1 MEDYYFKAEGVSVG
15 YQGKPVIEEISFGIK
30 RGEILTLIGPNGA
43 GKSTILKSIAR
54 QLHLIAGTAYIGKR
68 DLHQIGKDR
77 LAEEL
82 AVVFTE
88 RIHAEMMTC
97 EDVVAAG
104 RYPYTGKFG
113 RLSQEDYRAVREA
126 MRLVQTDEIR
136 HRDFHKVSDGQRQRV
151 LLARA
156 IAQEPDMILLDEPT
170 SYLDVKYKLEFLSVL
185 QQMAREKCLSVIMSL
200 HELDLAER
208 ISDKVMCVGE
218 GYVDRFGTPEEVF
231 SPGYIGKLFH
241 MTAGSFEENSGNL
254 ELEAPKGKPKVF
266 VIAGGGSGKAV
277 FRKLQRA
284 NIPFATGILFENDVD
299 YPTAK
304 ALGAHT
310 IAETAFQKISDN
322 RLNEAKAWIDQ
333 CDVVLCCREQFGFWD
348 RENGLLLEYAGAQ
361 KKKIEKQQ
369 DFFHNKQEA

>member
-54 QLHLIAGTAYIGKR
+54 QLQLIAGTAYIGKR

-113 RLSQEDYRAVREA
+113 CLSQEDYRAVREA

-185 QQMAREKCLSVIMSL
+185 QQMAREKCLSVIISL

-266 VIAGGGSGKAV
+266 VIAGGGSGKSV

-310 IAETAFQKISDN
+310 IAEEAFQKISDN
-322 RLNEAKAWIDQ
+322 KLNEAKAWIDQ

>member
-54 QLHLIAGTAYIGKR
+54 QLSFIAGTAYIGKR

-266 VIAGGGSGKAV
+266 VIAGGGSGKSV

-304 ALGAHT
+304 ALGVHT
-310 IAETAFQKISDN
+310 IAEEAFQKISDN
-322 RLNEAKAWIDQ
+322 KLNEAKEWIDQ

-369 DFFHNKQEA
+369 DFFHNK

>member
-54 QLHLIAGTAYIGKR
+54 QLQLIAGTAYIGKR

-113 RLSQEDYRAVREA
+113 CLSQEDYRAVREA

-156 IAQEPDMILLDEPT
+156 IAQEPDMRLLDEPT

-185 QQMAREKCLSVIMSL
+185 QQMAREKCLSVIISL

-266 VIAGGGSGKAV
+266 VIAGGGSGKSV

-310 IAETAFQKISDN
+310 IAEEAFQKISDN
-322 RLNEAKAWIDQ
+322 KLNEAKAWIDQ

>member
-54 QLHLIAGTAYIGKR
+54 QLSFIAGTAYIGKR

-266 VIAGGGSGKAV
+266 VIAGGGSGKSV

-284 NIPFATGILFENDVD
+284 NIPFVAGILFENDVD

-310 IAETAFQKISDN
+310 IAEEAFQKISDN
-322 RLNEAKAWIDQ
+322 KLNEAKEWIDQ

-369 DFFHNKQEA
+369 DFFHNK

>member
-54 QLHLIAGTAYIGKR
+54 QLQLIAGTAYIGKR

-266 VIAGGGSGKAV
+266 VIAGGGSGKSV

-310 IAETAFQKISDN
+310 IAEEAFQKISDN
-322 RLNEAKAWIDQ
+322 KLNEAKEWIDQ

-369 DFFHNKQEA
+369 DFFHNK